1 MNRTISNIIS
11 EMRGLEEELEELIE
25 QQQRNFL
32 YKVEGAK
39 IEFEKAVLA
48 KQKALKIGLIQ
59 WLKNS
64 SLRSIISIPFIYG
77 MFFPL
82 ALMHLTIEIYQAI
95 CFPLY
100 NIPKVKR
107 RDYFIADRQQLP
119 YLNIIEKFNC
129 AYCSYGNAVIAYTR
143 EIIGRT
149 ELYWCPIKHA
159 RKVLGTHKHY
169 QQFINFGEYEEYH
182 EKAAKLRA
190 DLSTFDQKK
199 R

>member
-1 MNRTISNIIS
+1 MNRTISNIIN

-25 QQQRNFL
+25 NQQRDFL

-39 IEFEKAVLA
+39 IEFEKTILA

-64 SLRSIISIPFIYG
+64 SIRSIISIPFIYG
-77 MFFPL
+77 MIIPL
-82 ALMHLTIEIYQAI
+82 ILVHISIEIFQAI

-100 NIPKVKR
+100 DIPKIKR

-129 AYCSYGNAVIAYTR
+129 AYCSYGNGVIAYTR

-169 QQFINFGEYEEYH
+169 QQFINFGEYENYH

-190 DLSTFDQKK
+190 DLSTLNQK
-199 R
+199 

>member
-11 EMRGLEEELEELIE
+11 EIRDLEEELEELIE

-39 IEFEKAVLA
+39 VEFEKAVLA

-64 SLRSIISIPFIYG
+64 SIRSILSIPFIYG
-77 MFFPL
+77 MFIPL
-82 ALMHLTIEIYQAI
+82 TLLHLTIEIYQAI

-100 NIPKVKR
+100 KIPKVKR
-107 RDYFIADRQQLP
+107 GDYFIADRQQLP

-169 QQFINFGEYEEYH
+169 QQFINFGEYQDYH
-182 EKAAKLRA
+182 EKAAKLRT
-190 DLSTFDQKK
+190 DLSAYDQ
-199 R
+199 RNR

>member
-25 QQQRNFL
+25 KQQRDFL
-32 YKVEGAK
+32 YKIEGAK
-39 IEFEKAVLA
+39 IEFEKTILA

-59 WLKNS
+59 WLKGS
-64 SLRSIISIPFIYG
+64 SIRSILSIPFIYG
-77 MFFPL
+77 MFIPL
-82 ALMHLTIEIYQAI
+82 TFIHLTIEIYQTI

-143 EIIGRT
+143 EITGRT

-159 RKVLGTHKHY
+159 KKILGTHKHY
-169 QQFINFGEYEEYH
+169 QQFMNFGEYEDYH

-190 DLSTFDQKK
+190 ELTTLGQKK
-199 R
+199 L